1 MWLHLATDLWLWRRG
16 LGSDLARKTGVD
28 KTRRAGKRQM
38 RTTPGIDC
46 TAADAFTS
54 LRAAERAAAN
64 CSRGQDRAKNLQ
76 GKTWMVGWGG
86 LCRWLSM
93 SISHLPDATTAGV
106 PLVEIGPFMTTSEAG
121 VVLVSVRTRS

>member
-28 KTRRAGKRQM
+28 ETRRAGKRQM
-38 RTTPGIDC
+38 RRTPGIDC

-54 LRAAERAAAN
+54 LPAAERAAAN

-76 GKTWMVGWGG
+76 GKSWMVGWGG
-86 LCRWLSM
+86 CIGAL
-93 SISHLPDATTAGV
+93 AV
-106 PLVEIGPFMTTSEAG
+106 PLALHVDLPSTGRYDSRCAVG
-121 VVLVSVRTRS
+121 